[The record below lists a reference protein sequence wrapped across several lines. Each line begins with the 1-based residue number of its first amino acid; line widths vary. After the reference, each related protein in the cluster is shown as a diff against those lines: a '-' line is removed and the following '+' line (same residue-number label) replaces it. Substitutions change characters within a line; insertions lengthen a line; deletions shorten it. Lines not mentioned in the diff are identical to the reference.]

1 MNAATVRNVRRKKQN
16 KRIGDKNM
24 KTLNYLMEILTVSAC
39 LLSCADNGEGIGS
52 PLKISKDYNL
62 PQSGASEAANRR
74 ILNYYDKYGSFVLY
88 DFTNKDAMW
97 VMSTGNASKGGRE
110 YFTTLGD
117 PTNVDTM
124 LDYIE
129 DIWLK
134 YFSEDFLKKG
144 GMPYRVFLADSL
156 YMQRDFGESGGIVKY
171 PTNYMINGDAVI
183 IAGMNVISELT
194 EAEKKS
200 RKVELFNALWNY
212 YKGKGLVDNPEEFYA
227 GTDYITP
234 PHMSYDEVGREWIY
248 TDEDL
253 DALRNRGFI
262 PDYNAYGYTK
272 YSEIFMQYSET
283 NTSWSNTDGATIKAN
298 DYKYYLNQII
308 QATDEEATEFL
319 KYPAVATKWN
329 FLVNHYKEAVGID
342 LRALGK

>member
-1 MNAATVRNVRRKKQN
+1 MM
-16 KRIGDKNM
+16 G
-24 KTLNYLMEILTVSAC
+24 ILAVSAC
-39 LLSCADNGEGIGS
+39 LLSCTDDGEGIGS
-52 PLKISKDYNL
+52 PLEISKDYNL

-74 ILNYYDKYGSFVLY
+74 ILNYYDKYDSFVLY

-97 VMSTGNASKGGRE
+97 VMNTGNASNGGRE

-117 PTNVDTM
+117 PANVDAM

-134 YFSEDFLKKG
+134 YFPEDFLKKG

-156 YMQRDFGESGGIVKY
+156 YMQRDFGGGEIYKY
-171 PTNYMINGDAVI
+171 PANYMINGDAVI
-183 IAGMNVISELT
+183 IAGMDIISKLT
-194 EAEKKS
+194 EAEKKA
-200 RKVELFNALWNY
+200 RKLELFNALWDY
-212 YKGKGLVDNPEEFYA
+212 YKGKELVDNPEEFYA

-234 PHMSYDEVGREWIY
+234 PHMSYEVGPYGYYEWVY

-262 PDYNAYGYTK
+262 PNYNAYGYSKYNEIFMK
-272 YSEIFMQYSET
+272 YSETSNSWT
-283 NTSWSNTDGATIKAN
+283 NTAEATIKAN
-298 DYKYYLNQII
+298 DYKYYLAQIM
-308 QATDEEATEFL
+308 QATDEDTAEFL

-329 FLVNHYKEAVGID
+329 FLVNHYKETVGID
-342 LRALGK
+342 LRALSK

>member
-1 MNAATVRNVRRKKQN
+1 MM
-16 KRIGDKNM
+16 G
-24 KTLNYLMEILTVSAC
+24 ILAVSAC
-39 LLSCADNGEGIGS
+39 LFSCANDGEDIGS
-52 PLKISKDYNL
+52 PLEIYKDYDL
-62 PQSGASEAANRR
+62 PQSGASDAANQR
-74 ILNYYDKYGSFVLY
+74 ILNYYDKYDSFVLY

-97 VMSTGNASKGGRE
+97 VMSTGNASSGGRE
-110 YFTTLGD
+110 YITTLGD
-117 PTNVDTM
+117 PANVDAM

-144 GMPYRVFLADSL
+144 GMLYRVFLADSL
-156 YMQRDFGESGGIVKY
+156 YMQRDFGDGNIMKT
-171 PTNYMINGDAVI
+171 PTNYMINGDALI

-194 EAEKKS
+194 DAEKKA
-200 RKVELFNALWNY
+200 RKLELVNALWNY

-234 PHMSYDEVGREWIY
+234 PHMSYEIGDYGYGEWVY

-253 DALRNRGFI
+253 EALRNRGFI
-262 PDYNAYGYTK
+262 PDYNTYGYSK
-272 YSEIFMQYSET
+272 FSEIFMQYSET
-283 NTSWSNTDGATIKAN
+283 NTSWSNTNEAAIKAN
-298 DYKYYLNQII
+298 DYKYYLDQIM
-308 QATDEEATEFL
+308 QATDEEAAEFL

-329 FLVNHYKEAVGID
+329 FLVDHYKETVGID

>member
-1 MNAATVRNVRRKKQN
+1 MM
-16 KRIGDKNM
+16 G
-24 KTLNYLMEILTVSAC
+24 ILAVSAC
-39 LLSCADNGEGIGS
+39 LFSCANDGEDIGS
-52 PLKISKDYNL
+52 PLEIYKDYDL
-62 PQSGASEAANRR
+62 PQSGASDAANQR
-74 ILNYYDKYGSFVLY
+74 ILNYYDKYDSFVLY

-97 VMSTGNASKGGRE
+97 VMSTGNASSGGRE
-110 YFTTLGD
+110 YITTLGD
-117 PTNVDTM
+117 PANVDAM

-144 GMPYRVFLADSL
+144 GMLYRVFLADSL
-156 YMQRDFGESGGIVKY
+156 YMQRDFGDGNIMKT
-171 PTNYMINGDAVI
+171 PTNYMINGDALI

-194 EAEKKS
+194 DAEKKA
-200 RKVELFNALWNY
+200 RKLELVNALWNY

-234 PHMSYDEVGREWIY
+234 PHMSYEIGDYGYGEWVY

-253 DALRNRGFI
+253 EALRNRGFI
-262 PDYNAYGYTK
+262 PDYNTYGYSK
-272 YSEIFMQYSET
+272 HSEIFMQYSET
-283 NTSWSNTDGATIKAN
+283 STSWSNTNEAAIKAN
-298 DYKYYLNQII
+298 DYKYYLDQIM
-308 QATDEEATEFL
+308 QATDEEAAEFL

-329 FLVNHYKEAVGID
+329 FLVDHYKETVGID

>member
-1 MNAATVRNVRRKKQN
+1 MM
-16 KRIGDKNM
+16 G
-24 KTLNYLMEILTVSAC
+24 ILAVSAC
-39 LLSCADNGEGIGS
+39 LFSCANDGEDIGS
-52 PLKISKDYNL
+52 PLEIYKDYDL
-62 PQSGASEAANRR
+62 PQSGASDAANQR

-97 VMSTGNASKGGRE
+97 VMSTGNASSGGRE
-110 YFTTLGD
+110 YITTLGD
-117 PTNVDTM
+117 PANVDAM

-144 GMPYRVFLADSL
+144 GMLYRVFLADSL
-156 YMQRDFGESGGIVKY
+156 YMQRDFGDGNIMKT
-171 PTNYMINGDAVI
+171 PTNYMINGDALI

-194 EAEKKS
+194 DAEKKA
-200 RKVELFNALWNY
+200 RKLELINALWNY

-234 PHMSYDEVGREWIY
+234 PHMSYEIGDYGYGEWVY

-253 DALRNRGFI
+253 ETLRNRGFI
-262 PDYNAYGYTK
+262 PDYNTYGYSK

-283 NTSWSNTDGATIKAN
+283 TTSWSNTNEAAIKAN
-298 DYKYYLNQII
+298 DYKYYLDQIM
-308 QATDEEATEFL
+308 QATDEEAAEFL

-329 FLVNHYKEAVGID
+329 FLVEHYKETVGID

>member
-1 MNAATVRNVRRKKQN
+1 MM
-16 KRIGDKNM
+16 G
-24 KTLNYLMEILTVSAC
+24 ILAVSAC
-39 LLSCADNGEGIGS
+39 LFSCANDGEDIGS
-52 PLKISKDYNL
+52 PLEIYKDYDL
-62 PQSGASEAANRR
+62 PQSGASDAANQR
-74 ILNYYDKYGSFVLY
+74 ILNYYDKYDSFVLY

-97 VMSTGNASKGGRE
+97 VMSTGNASSGGRE
-110 YFTTLGD
+110 YITTLGD
-117 PTNVDTM
+117 PANVDAM

-144 GMPYRVFLADSL
+144 GMLYRVFLADSL
-156 YMQRDFGESGGIVKY
+156 YMQRDFGDGNIMKT
-171 PTNYMINGDAVI
+171 PTNYMINGDALI

-194 EAEKKS
+194 DAEKKA
-200 RKVELFNALWNY
+200 RKLELINALWNY

-234 PHMSYDEVGREWIY
+234 PHMSYEIGDYGYGEWVY

-253 DALRNRGFI
+253 ETLRNRGFI
-262 PDYNAYGYTK
+262 PDYNTYGYSK

-283 NTSWSNTDGATIKAN
+283 TTSWSNTNEAAIKAN
-298 DYKYYLNQII
+298 DYKYYLDQIM
-308 QATDEEATEFL
+308 QATDEEAAEFL

-329 FLVNHYKEAVGID
+329 FLVEHYKETVGID

>member
-1 MNAATVRNVRRKKQN
+1 MM
-16 KRIGDKNM
+16 G
-24 KTLNYLMEILTVSAC
+24 ILAVSAC
-39 LLSCADNGEGIGS
+39 LFSCANDGEDIGS
-52 PLKISKDYNL
+52 PLEIYKDYDL
-62 PQSGASEAANRR
+62 PQSGASDAANQR

-97 VMSTGNASKGGRE
+97 VMSTGNASSGGRE
-110 YFTTLGD
+110 YITTLGD
-117 PTNVDTM
+117 PANVDAM

-144 GMPYRVFLADSL
+144 GMLYRVFLADSL
-156 YMQRDFGESGGIVKY
+156 YMQRDFGDGNIMKT
-171 PTNYMINGDAVI
+171 PTNYMINGDALI

-194 EAEKKS
+194 DTEKKA
-200 RKVELFNALWNY
+200 RKLELFNALWNY

-234 PHMSYDEVGREWIY
+234 PHMSYEIGDYGYGEWVY

-253 DALRNRGFI
+253 ETLRNRGFI
-262 PDYNAYGYTK
+262 PDYNTYGYSK

-283 NTSWSNTDGATIKAN
+283 TTSWSNTNEAAIKAN
-298 DYKYYLNQII
+298 DYKYYLDQIM
-308 QATDEEATEFL
+308 QATDEEAAEFL

-329 FLVNHYKEAVGID
+329 FLVDHYKETVGID

>member
-1 MNAATVRNVRRKKQN
+1 
-16 KRIGDKNM
+16 M
-24 KTLNYLMEILTVSAC
+24 KTRNYMMGILAVSAC
-39 LLSCADNGEGIGS
+39 LFSCANDGEDIGS
-52 PLKISKDYNL
+52 PLEIYKDYDL
-62 PQSGASEAANRR
+62 PQSGASDAANQR
-74 ILNYYDKYGSFVLY
+74 ILNYYDKYDSFVLY

-97 VMSTGNASKGGRE
+97 VMSTGNASSGGRE
-110 YFTTLGD
+110 YITTLGD
-117 PTNVDTM
+117 PANVDAM

-144 GMPYRVFLADSL
+144 GMLYRVFLADSL
-156 YMQRDFGESGGIVKY
+156 YMQRDFGDGNIMKT
-171 PTNYMINGDAVI
+171 PTNYMINGDALI

-194 EAEKKS
+194 DAEKKA
-200 RKVELFNALWNY
+200 RKLELINALWNY

-234 PHMSYDEVGREWIY
+234 PHMSYEIGDYGYGEWVY

-253 DALRNRGFI
+253 ETLRNRGFI
-262 PDYNAYGYTK
+262 PDYNTYGYSK

-283 NTSWSNTDGATIKAN
+283 TTSWSNTNEAAIKAN
-298 DYKYYLNQII
+298 DYKYYLDQIM
-308 QATDEEATEFL
+308 QATDEEAAEFL

-329 FLVNHYKEAVGID
+329 FLVEHYKETVGID

>member
-1 MNAATVRNVRRKKQN
+1 MM
-16 KRIGDKNM
+16 G
-24 KTLNYLMEILTVSAC
+24 ILAVSAC
-39 LLSCADNGEGIGS
+39 LFSCANDGEDIGS
-52 PLKISKDYNL
+52 PLEIYKDYDL
-62 PQSGASEAANRR
+62 PQSGASDAANQR
-74 ILNYYDKYGSFVLY
+74 ILNYYDKYDSFVLY

-97 VMSTGNASKGGRE
+97 VMSTGNASSGGRE
-110 YFTTLGD
+110 YITTLGD
-117 PTNVDTM
+117 PANVDAM

-144 GMPYRVFLADSL
+144 GMLYRVFLADSL
-156 YMQRDFGESGGIVKY
+156 YMQRDFGDGNIMKT
-171 PTNYMINGDAVI
+171 PTNYMINGDALI

-194 EAEKKS
+194 DAEKKA
-200 RKVELFNALWNY
+200 RKLELINALWNY

-234 PHMSYDEVGREWIY
+234 PHMSYDGYGEWVY

-253 DALRNRGFI
+253 EALRNRGFI
-262 PDYNAYGYTK
+262 PDYNTYGYSK

-283 NTSWSNTDGATIKAN
+283 TTSWSNTNEAAIKAN
-298 DYKYYLNQII
+298 DYKYYLDQIM
-308 QATDEEATEFL
+308 QATDEEAAEFL

-329 FLVNHYKEAVGID
+329 FLVDHYKETVGID

>member
-1 MNAATVRNVRRKKQN
+1 MM
-16 KRIGDKNM
+16 G
-24 KTLNYLMEILTVSAC
+24 ILAVSAC
-39 LLSCADNGEGIGS
+39 LFSCANDGEDIGS
-52 PLKISKDYNL
+52 PLEIYKDYDL
-62 PQSGASEAANRR
+62 PQSGASDAANQR
-74 ILNYYDKYGSFVLY
+74 ILNYYDKYDSFVLY

-97 VMSTGNASKGGRE
+97 VMSTGNASSGGRE
-110 YFTTLGD
+110 YITTLGD
-117 PTNVDTM
+117 PANVDAM

-144 GMPYRVFLADSL
+144 GMLYRVFLADSL
-156 YMQRDFGESGGIVKY
+156 YMQRDFGDGNIMKT
-171 PTNYMINGDAVI
+171 PTNYMINGDALI

-194 EAEKKS
+194 DAEKKA
-200 RKVELFNALWNY
+200 RKLELINALWNY

-234 PHMSYDEVGREWIY
+234 PHMSYEIGDYGYGEWVY

-253 DALRNRGFI
+253 EALRNRGFI
-262 PDYNAYGYTK
+262 PDYNTYGYSK

-283 NTSWSNTDGATIKAN
+283 TTSWSNTNEAAIKAN
-298 DYKYYLNQII
+298 DYKYYLDQIM
-308 QATDEEATEFL
+308 QATDEEAAEFL

-329 FLVNHYKEAVGID
+329 FLVDHYKETVGID

>member
-1 MNAATVRNVRRKKQN
+1 MM
-16 KRIGDKNM
+16 G
-24 KTLNYLMEILTVSAC
+24 ILAVSAC
-39 LLSCADNGEGIGS
+39 LFSCANDGEDIGS
-52 PLKISKDYNL
+52 PLEIYKDYDL
-62 PQSGASEAANRR
+62 PQSGASDAANQR
-74 ILNYYDKYGSFVLY
+74 ILNYYDKYDSFVLY

-97 VMSTGNASKGGRE
+97 VMSTGNASSGGRE
-110 YFTTLGD
+110 YITTLGD
-117 PTNVDTM
+117 PANVDAM

-144 GMPYRVFLADSL
+144 GMLYRVFLADSL
-156 YMQRDFGESGGIVKY
+156 YMQRDFGDGNIMKT
-171 PTNYMINGDAVI
+171 PTNYMINGDALI

-194 EAEKKS
+194 DAEKKA
-200 RKVELFNALWNY
+200 RKLELVNALWNY

-234 PHMSYDEVGREWIY
+234 PHMSYEIGDYGYGEWVY

-253 DALRNRGFI
+253 EALRNRGFI
-262 PDYNAYGYTK
+262 PDYNTYGYSK

-283 NTSWSNTDGATIKAN
+283 TTSWSNTNEAAIKAN
-298 DYKYYLNQII
+298 DYKYYLDQIM
-308 QATDEEATEFL
+308 QATDEEAAEFL

-329 FLVNHYKEAVGID
+329 FLVDHYKETVGID

>member
-1 MNAATVRNVRRKKQN
+1 MM
-16 KRIGDKNM
+16 G
-24 KTLNYLMEILTVSAC
+24 ILAVSAC
-39 LLSCADNGEGIGS
+39 LFSCANDGEDIGS
-52 PLKISKDYNL
+52 PLEIYKDYDL
-62 PQSGASEAANRR
+62 PQSGASDAANQR
-74 ILNYYDKYGSFVLY
+74 ILNYYDKYDSFVLY

-97 VMSTGNASKGGRE
+97 VMSTGNASSGGRE
-110 YFTTLGD
+110 YITTLGD
-117 PTNVDTM
+117 PANVDAM

-144 GMPYRVFLADSL
+144 GMLYRVFLADSL
-156 YMQRDFGESGGIVKY
+156 YMQRDFGDGNIMKT
-171 PTNYMINGDAVI
+171 PTNYMINGDALI

-194 EAEKKS
+194 DAEKKA
-200 RKVELFNALWNY
+200 RKLELINALWNY

-234 PHMSYDEVGREWIY
+234 PHMSYEIGDYSYGEWVY

-253 DALRNRGFI
+253 EALRNRGFI
-262 PDYNAYGYTK
+262 PDYNTYGYSK

-283 NTSWSNTDGATIKAN
+283 TTSWSNTNEAAIKAN
-298 DYKYYLNQII
+298 DYKYYLDQIM
-308 QATDEEATEFL
+308 QATDEEAAEFL

-329 FLVNHYKEAVGID
+329 FLVDHYKETVGID

>member
-1 MNAATVRNVRRKKQN
+1 MM
-16 KRIGDKNM
+16 G
-24 KTLNYLMEILTVSAC
+24 ILVVSAC
-39 LLSCADNGEGIGS
+39 LFSCANDGEDIGS
-52 PLKISKDYNL
+52 PLEIYKDYDL
-62 PQSGASEAANRR
+62 PQSGASDAANQR
-74 ILNYYDKYGSFVLY
+74 ILNYYDKYDSFVLY

-97 VMSTGNASKGGRE
+97 VMSTGNASSGGRE
-110 YFTTLGD
+110 YITTLGD
-117 PTNVDTM
+117 PANVDAM

-144 GMPYRVFLADSL
+144 GMLYRVFLADSL
-156 YMQRDFGESGGIVKY
+156 YMQRDFGDGNIMKT
-171 PTNYMINGDAVI
+171 PTNYMINGDALI

-194 EAEKKS
+194 DAEKKA
-200 RKVELFNALWNY
+200 RKLELVNALWNY

-234 PHMSYDEVGREWIY
+234 PHMSYEIGDYGYGEWVY

-253 DALRNRGFI
+253 EALRNRGFI
-262 PDYNAYGYTK
+262 PDYNTYGYSK
-272 YSEIFMQYSET
+272 FSEIFMQYSET
-283 NTSWSNTDGATIKAN
+283 NTSWSNTNEAAIKAN
-298 DYKYYLNQII
+298 DYKYYLDQIM
-308 QATDEEATEFL
+308 QATDEEAAEFL

-329 FLVNHYKEAVGID
+329 FLVDHYKETVGID

>member
-1 MNAATVRNVRRKKQN
+1 MM
-16 KRIGDKNM
+16 G
-24 KTLNYLMEILTVSAC
+24 ILVVSAC
-39 LLSCADNGEGIGS
+39 LFSCANDGEDIGS
-52 PLKISKDYNL
+52 PLEIYKDYDL
-62 PQSGASEAANRR
+62 PQSGASDAANQR
-74 ILNYYDKYGSFVLY
+74 ILNYYDKYDSFVLY

-97 VMSTGNASKGGRE
+97 VMSTGNASSGGRE
-110 YFTTLGD
+110 YITTLGD
-117 PTNVDTM
+117 PANVDAM

-144 GMPYRVFLADSL
+144 GMLYRVFLADSL
-156 YMQRDFGESGGIVKY
+156 YMQRDFGDGNIMKT
-171 PTNYMINGDAVI
+171 PTNYMINGDALI

-194 EAEKKS
+194 DAEKKA
-200 RKVELFNALWNY
+200 RKLELVNALWNY

-234 PHMSYDEVGREWIY
+234 PHMSYEIGDYGYGEWVY

-253 DALRNRGFI
+253 ETLRNRGFI
-262 PDYNAYGYTK
+262 PDYNTYGYSK

-283 NTSWSNTDGATIKAN
+283 TTSWSNTNEAAIKAN
-298 DYKYYLNQII
+298 DYKYYLDQIM
-308 QATDEEATEFL
+308 QATDEEAAEFL

-329 FLVNHYKEAVGID
+329 FLVDHYKETVGID